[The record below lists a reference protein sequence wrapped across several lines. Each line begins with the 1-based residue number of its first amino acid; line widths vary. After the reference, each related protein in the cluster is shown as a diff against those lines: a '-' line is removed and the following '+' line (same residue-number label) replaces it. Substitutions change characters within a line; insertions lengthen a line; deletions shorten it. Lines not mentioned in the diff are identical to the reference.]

1 MTNKKRNFTSFHEQK
16 SVVNKWRDFLAEELT
31 LNKMKPTI
39 GGALGGLAA
48 ASVGVPP
55 LVGTAAGTAAGMA
68 VQDDDVPA
76 HRDDDEE
83 MSSEDLFDYD
93 IECPAHWK
101 KADCIMDRIYDQVKA
116 DLKRS
121 DEMPHELPSLAKVM
135 DAVRHDKELEN
146 AILDAS
152 LIMAEQGLDKDKI
165 DDLLERGAETAAAAW
180 ESIERERLEREG
192 EAFDDL
198 TSVEDEDSDLLEEGE
213 LEVSSMQQVEI
224 LGDIEGILKDIYSKL
239 DNIDDLDASV
249 DYLAAA
255 LTGER
260 PAVVQA
266 KQASA
271 GRLGA
276 PPPKPLET
284 SKGGKK

>member
-16 SVVNKWRDFLAEELT
+16 GVVNKWRDFLAESQECLEEGCPGCE
-31 LNKMKPTI
+31 KC
-39 GGALGGLAA
+39 LGEGFVTS
-48 ASVGVPP
+48 SVG
-55 LVGTAAGTAAGMA
+55 
-68 VQDDDVPA
+68 
-76 HRDDDEE
+76 HRDENLPWPEESVSKEIERAKQLDTDDE
-83 MSSEDLFDYD
+83 MSSEDLFEDD

-101 KADCIMDRIYDQVKA
+101 KADCIMDRIYDQIKER
-116 DLKRS
+116 LKKS
-121 DEMPHELPSLAKVM
+121 DEMPNELPSLAKVM
-135 DAVRHDKELEN
+135 DAIRHDKELEN

-165 DDLLERGAETAAAAW
+165 DDLLERGAEIAAAAW
-180 ESIERERLEREG
+180 ESIEGERLEREG

-239 DNIDDLDASV
+239 DNIDDLDASI

-276 PPPKPLET
+276 PPPEPLGI